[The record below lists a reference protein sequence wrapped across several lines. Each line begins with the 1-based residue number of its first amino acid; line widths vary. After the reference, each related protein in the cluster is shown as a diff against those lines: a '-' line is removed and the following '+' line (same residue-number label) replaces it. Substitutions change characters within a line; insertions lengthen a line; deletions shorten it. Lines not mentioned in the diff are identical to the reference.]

1 MKKVMVV
8 DDDEKVI
15 IDIAG
20 VLEREGYTVAA
31 FTSAPSALET
41 LDALRDIDLIVTDIR
56 MPVIDGHEILAR
68 ALKRPRPVPVIV
80 LTGYGDVDTAVNVM
94 KAGASDFLCK
104 PVSGKELAVRVKRV
118 LEKQE
123 LADEVALLR
132 KRLET
137 AETFHS
143 IVGKSKK
150 MMEVYS
156 LINSVAST
164 DATVLVT
171 GETGTG
177 KELVARAVHLAS
189 DRSTEPFVPI
199 SCTAIQHTLLESEL
213 FGHEKGAFT
222 GAHALKAGKLE
233 SAKKGTVFLDEVG
246 DTSLGIQAKL
256 LRVLQEREF
265 ERVGG
270 IKRLS
275 LDARIITATNRD
287 LNRLVKDGGF
297 REDLYY
303 RLNVVEIALPPLR
316 EREGDILALAENFLD
331 FFKKRYGK
339 TIEGFAPSAVTQLL
353 EHSWPGNVR
362 ELRNAIE
369 RTVLTNPRRW
379 VDRVARLEPPASL
392 PEAFKDLPGRLNY
405 LRAKETV
412 SHELEKTYLVQ
423 YMRQECGRIN
433 RVADLMGVSTRTVSR
448 QLERFGLDKVV
459 FKEKSAS
466 SGAAVSGR
474 NAAPSL

>member
-1 MKKVMVV
+1 
-8 DDDEKVI
+8 
-15 IDIAG
+15 G
-20 VLEREGYTVAA
+20 VLEKEGYTVAA
-31 FTSAPSALET
+31 FTSAASAVET
-41 LDALRDIDLIVTDIR
+41 LAALREVDLIVTDIR
-56 MPVIDGHEILAR
+56 MPVIDGHEILKT
-68 ALKRPRPVPVIV
+68 ALTRPRPVPVIV

-118 LEKQE
+118 LEKQD
-123 LADEVALLR
+123 LADEVAVLR
-132 KRLET
+132 KRLES

-150 MMEVYS
+150 MMEVYG

-177 KELVARAVHLAS
+177 KELVARAVHMAS
-189 DRSTEPFVPI
+189 DRAAEPFVPI

-222 GAHALKAGKLE
+222 GAHALKTGKLE
-233 SAKKGTVFLDEVG
+233 SAGKGTIFLDEIG
-246 DTSLGIQAKL
+246 DTSLDIQAKL
-256 LRVLQEREF
+256 LRVLQEKEF

-270 IKRLS
+270 IKRIR
-275 LDARIITATNRD
+275 LDSRIITATNRD
-287 LNRLVKDGGF
+287 LERFVKEGRF

-303 RLNVVEIALPPLR
+303 RLNVVEIDLPPLR
-316 EREGDILALAENFLD
+316 EREDDILALAEHFLD
-331 FFKKRYGK
+331 LFKKRYGK
-339 TIEGFAPSAVTQLL
+339 TIEGFSPAAVEQLL

-362 ELRNAIE
+362 ELRNVIE

-379 VDRVARLEPPASL
+379 IDGIARLETSAGL
-392 PEAFKDLPGRLNY
+392 PEAFKELPGRLDY
-405 LRAKETV
+405 RKAKETV
-412 SHELEKTYLVQ
+412 SSELERAYLVR

-433 RVADLMGVSTRTVSR
+433 RVAELMGISTRTVSR
-448 QLERFGLDKVV
+448 QLEKFGLDKMV
-459 FKEKSAS
+459 FKEK
-466 SGAAVSGR
+466 
-474 NAAPSL
+474 NA